1 MTRKQREQQRSEH
14 RWLVA
19 LIGTTLL
26 ICEVIHSTVQA
37 FALAAW

>member
-1 MTRKQREQQRSEH
+1 MTRKQREQQHNER

-26 ICEVIHSTVQA
+26 ICEVIHSAVQA
-37 FALAAW
+37 FELAAW